1 MRKILSGKSESFILK
16 RQISITLVNA
26 TGSIAKLEVGEQ
38 TVTATHTGTQTY
50 GPFNSQGRAVITAVS
65 GDVNYA
71 AKIIAN
77 EAKQVVYSNGV
88 LITDEGVPVAG
99 GAGGVATL
107 TEIVNSYE
115 ANRVNNARINATIRS
130 VPLVSDVVYADTAAA
145 NTAFAAASNANKAA
159 KVGTSGSYTI
169 NISDGTSYVATPN
182 VVGYLNTGVS
192 TTGYTN
198 QLTTYPT
205 NVYPDNN
212 GFAPRR
218 PIAMVGGIA
227 VNASGN
233 GYTGTCGW
241 KYSTANVLAN
251 STSRITFSTNE
262 PKPIFGVQNA
272 AYGHRIT
279 INDGTG
285 FKTIVDPFAAPSNN
299 GGSLI
304 SAVSANVGG
313 NGYIQFDLSQIGGRK
328 QRTFQLICG
337 QQGALIG
344 LHISALSTM
353 TEVNIGAS
361 ALLLTDSLGLSVKN
375 GTVRDAYPN
384 VLADYIGLHA
394 LFALSEGGTGFV
406 ADSSGTARTH
416 IDKLKYAALL
426 PQLKEIQ
433 FGAMQMSVNDGG
445 QAPLV
450 TRVLEAI
457 AYARATWP
465 RKYWFI
471 LGATAPSVTATQAT
485 LVADEVAV
493 ASAIAGLNDPLV
505 VFIPL
510 MSSANGQPIKGT
522 GNTTTPVG
530 DGNSDL
536 LFDTGDQVHFN
547 TFGHSY
553 WARDVVAPALVG
565 AMRKVITQ

>member
-251 STSRITFSTNE
+251 STSRI
-262 PKPIFGVQNA
+262 QNA

-493 ASAIAGLNDPLV
+493 ASAIAGLNDP
-505 VFIPL
+505 
-510 MSSANGQPIKGT
+510 
-522 GNTTTPVG
+522 TTPVG